1 MVKKKQPARTIFD
14 VAKPG
19 KGGLPASATTRPV
32 IVTNRPVITDPMVT
46 EPQLTPVLPAVKPS
60 KKIIITPLHQN
71 IVPETDQPKAETPPS
86 EITSIK
92 TPPTKAPLAESS
104 TAENTVESPMAEAK
118 PDAEAPKISATPPEG
133 FPEPVADA
141 ALVPGDAPGVP
152 AEPDERDAESEL
164 ARKRAARL
172 QKMID
177 DEEYFL
183 PIKTVE
189 ERRSRKVAIFGLLLI
204 ILLAAAW
211 YDIALDASL
220 LPNTYDLPH
229 TSFFTVK

>member
-1 MVKKKQPARTIFD
+1 MTNKKQPARMIFD

-19 KGGLPASATTRPV
+19 KGGFPASATTRPV
-32 IVTNRPVITDPMVT
+32 IVTNRAVIKDPMVT
-46 EPQLTPVLPAVKPS
+46 EPQSAPVLPTAKPS
-60 KKIIITPLHQN
+60 KKIVITPLHQN
-71 IVPETDQPKAETPPS
+71 VAPETDQPKAETPPVETSPS
-86 EITSIK
+86 E
-92 TPPTKAPLAESS
+92 TPPDAEA
-104 TAENTVESPMAEAK
+104 AEKQPVVEAK
-118 PDAEAPKISATPPEG
+118 PDAEAPKVSTTPPEG

-141 ALVPGDAPGVP
+141 ALAPEGMPGVP
-152 AEPDERDAESEL
+152 ADPEERDAESEL

-177 DEEYFL
+177 DQEYFL
-183 PIKTVE
+183 PIKTME